1 MSAPTRLSPPPL
13 RPEPPRGV
21 ELPAPSW
28 SALLASGRRIGIQ
41 AALITAV
48 LTVGV
53 LVIALATHA
62 ALAEQA
68 GNWLQYTF
76 RGVPARA
83 QTAVGIFANNT
94 RELLGVLGLLLIA
107 QIAARRSD
115 GRTRAQQL
123 VRAGGEVVLAGA
135 IAANVL
141 VVGAAVGV
149 YGERMVR
156 AMLPHGPFEVAAYSL
171 ALTLYLEGRGRPL
184 PAARLAGTIAASVA
198 LLALAALLETYR

>member
-1 MSAPTRLSPPPL
+1 M
-13 RPEPPRGV
+13 
-21 ELPAPSW
+21 
-28 SALLASGRRIGIQ
+28 
-41 AALITAV
+41 
-48 LTVGV
+48 
-53 LVIALATHA
+53 LVIALATRA
-62 ALAEQA
+62 ALAAQA
-68 GNWLQYTF
+68 RNWLHYTF
-76 RGVPARA
+76 PGVPAPPES
-83 QTAVGIFANNT
+83 AVGIFANNS

-115 GRTRAQQL
+115 GPTRAQQL
-123 VRAGGEVVLAGA
+123 VRAGGELVLAGA

-171 ALTLYLEGRGRPL
+171 ALTLYLQGRRRPL